1 MHRLFEQLPHVTGDL
16 KVLAGFN
23 DEHRGAN
30 PESGHQTVA
39 A

>member
-1 MHRLFEQLPHVTGDL
+1 MHRLFEPLPHVIGDL
-16 KVLAGFN
+16 KVLVGFN
-23 DEHRGAN
+23 DEHRGAS